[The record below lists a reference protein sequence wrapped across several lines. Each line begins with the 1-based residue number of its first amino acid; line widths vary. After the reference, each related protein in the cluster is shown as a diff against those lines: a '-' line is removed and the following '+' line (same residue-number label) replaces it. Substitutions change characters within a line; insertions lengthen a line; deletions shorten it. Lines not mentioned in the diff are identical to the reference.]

1 MNPLPQIRV
10 VFWLAIC
17 FSQAAAAGFGPL
29 VSPVRLPASLGQRPV
44 WHVSRLPTGELALGH
59 PGGLT
64 LGFPGGTWRTV
75 LAPHGQTV
83 QVVGASH
90 GRVLVAGSGFA
101 GLLQGMAL
109 EVVAE
114 MSAEY
119 YGAEAV
125 PEGWLIA
132 GTDGVWL
139 LSPAGVARNVGR
151 PGPKFT
157 GRASRVCRVGDD
169 TWVSIGGYPPRRW
182 RDGRLDGEPVADEWA
197 RLQIV
202 SADCDVL
209 LSSSGVVDWAG
220 QSRLA
225 EGINRA
231 LIARGITGLAR
242 MDDQLVVTTFSDGI
256 SAYAAE
262 TGARRWQ
269 WKGAGDIYG
278 LAVDGDQILLGTG
291 EGAMAM
297 ANPAKVGFWR
307 LQHSVIRDLIPTA
320 NGRATVVALSA
331 SYDIGDETVEALGEV
346 WPARS
351 GVVLEGSELHWS
363 GATKKLRSR
372 FVTGLAAMPEVTA
385 VVLDNKVTLVPLAG
399 MQQAVELDALTD
411 GVATDGQSFFAAT
424 TARGVKVFTPQGQ
437 VLRQIGDGRS
447 RVRELR
453 AGRVALLFDDGSIRD
468 AEANLLGR
476 VTAGTPTDA
485 ALVRGGLAVLVTRP
499 DRGPVV
505 GVFAGHGWQPM
516 EVPGLVE
523 IGAEKIAASD
533 THFFAAGPRGVVRV
547 RLPLVASAPPR
558 GEWRWSHPVQG
569 GEVMLA
575 DALTEPASVAVA
587 PGDLPPAAVTSFRL
601 RVGAGAWTD
610 LIPGAPVPLTVPA
623 GRTPVVLEAERNG
636 LVAESRFTVHRPR
649 PWWQRLWAV
658 GLYALLTGAAVVG
671 GVRWRT
677 RRLDRLNRELEARVA
692 ARTAELRQANA
703 VKEEFLA
710 SISHEIRNPLNGVV
724 GICEILAERQVGP
737 REHVLVRTLGGCA
750 DQLRSMLDDILEFS
764 QLERATPTLANS
776 DFELASLVDECA
788 RVMDPDLKACSLL
801 LPEQPCWLHGDS
813 GKIRQVVC
821 NLVSNALKYGVPPE
835 AGIEVQALPTEAGRV
850 RVRIAVRNTG
860 PTIPAEEIPQ
870 LFESFRRGSQT
881 GGVPGSGLGLAVC
894 RRLTRAMGGHLTAA
908 SSEGQTEFAF
918 ECVLAS
924 AQPPVRD
931 TATPAPVSR
940 ALAIEDEE
948 YNRMVL
954 GHVLRSLG
962 YSVEWAADAQA
973 ALRLAAT
980 QPFDLILT
988 DWRLP
993 DMQGGELARRL
1004 FEILPAPQP
1013 PIVAVT
1019 AYATAEKLQEAKA
1032 VGMAGFVTKPVTR
1045 EKLVRAIR
1053 GLSSGRQARRSLD
1066 AETAA
1071 PAESTSP
1078 LAALGPLAPSPHQL
1092 AADIGEHW
1100 RSVAALSSLQD
1111 PRTGREA
1118 HALRGVLLVAGEQI
1132 AAEQLELLERAA
1144 DAGDWDAV
1152 AELRTIVAEEIA
1164 ASETRLRA

>member
-1 MNPLPQIRV
+1 MNPYPQIRV

-17 FSQAAAAGFGPL
+17 VAQAAAAGFEPL
-29 VSPVRLPASLGQRPV
+29 VSPVRAPEALGRRAI

-64 LGFPGGTWRTV
+64 LGFPGGAWRTIP
-75 LAPHGQTV
+75 APDGEVV
-83 QVVGASH
+83 QEVKAGH
-90 GRVLVAGSGFA
+90 DRVLVAGSGFVA
-101 GLLQGMAL
+101 FLQGQTL
-109 EVVAE
+109 TVVPGPA
-114 MSAEY
+114 AEY
-119 YGAEAV
+119 YGAEVV
-125 PEGWLIA
+125 PEGWLVA
-132 GTDGVWL
+132 GTDGIWL
-139 LSPAGVARNVGR
+139 VSPGGTARHIGR

-157 GRASRVCRVGDD
+157 GRVSRVCRVGGD
-169 TWVSIGGYPPRRW
+169 TWVSLGGYPPRRW
-182 RDGRLDGEPVADEWA
+182 RDGRLVDEPAAAEWA
-197 RLQIV
+197 ELQIV
-202 SADCDVL
+202 SADCDVV

-220 QSRLA
+220 ESRLA
-225 EGINRA
+225 DGFNRA
-231 LIARGITGLAR
+231 LIAQGITGLVR
-242 MDDQLVVTTFSDGI
+242 MDDQLIVSTFSNGV
-256 SAYAAE
+256 SAYAAT
-262 TGARRWQ
+262 TGTLRWQ

-278 LAVDGDQILLGTG
+278 LKVDGDQILLGTG
-291 EGAMAM
+291 DGAVAM

-307 LQHSVIRDLIPTA
+307 LHHSVILDLIPTGA
-320 NGRATVVALSA
+320 GRVTVVALSA
-331 SYDIGDETVEALGEV
+331 TYDIGDGKAEALGEV
-346 WPARS
+346 WPTRS
-351 GVVLEGSELHWS
+351 GVVLKGKELHRN
-363 GATKKLRSR
+363 GATKNLRSR
-372 FVTGLAAMPEVTA
+372 FVTGLAAVPEATVA
-385 VVLDNKVTLVPLAG
+385 VLDKKVTLVPLVEK
-399 MQQAVELDALTD
+399 QQAVELDALVD
-411 GVATDGQSFFAAT
+411 GVASDGQSFFAAT
-424 TARGVKVFTPQGQ
+424 LTRGVKVFNAQGR
-437 VLRQIGDGRS
+437 VLRQVGDGRS

-468 AEANLLGR
+468 AEANVLGR
-476 VTAGTPTDA
+476 VQAGIPTDA
-485 ALVRGGLAVLVTRP
+485 TLVGGGLAVLVTRP
-499 DRGPVV
+499 DRGPIV
-505 GVFAGHGWQPM
+505 GVLAGEGWQPV

-523 IGAEKIAASD
+523 IGAERIAASD
-533 THFFAAGPRGVVRV
+533 THLFAAGPRGVVRV
-547 RLPLVASAPPR
+547 RLPLVASKPPQ
-558 GEWRWSHPVQG
+558 GEWRWAQPVQD
-569 GEVMLA
+569 GEVTLA
-575 DALTEPASVAVA
+575 EALTEPASVAAA
-587 PGDLPPAAVTSFRL
+587 PGDLPPAAVTSFRV
-601 RVGAGAWTD
+601 RVGTGGWTSVA
-610 LIPGAPVPLTVPA
+610 PGAPAPLTVPA

-636 LVAESRFTVHRPR
+636 LVVEARFTVHRPR
-649 PWWQRLWAV
+649 PWWQRPWAF
-658 GLYALLTGAAVVG
+658 GLYVLLTGAAVVG

-677 RRLDRLNRELEARVA
+677 RRLDQLNRELEERVA

-724 GICEILAERQVGP
+724 GICEILAEREVGP

-764 QLERATPTLANS
+764 QLERATPTLANT
-776 DFELASLVDECA
+776 DFELAALVDECA
-788 RVMDPDLKACSLL
+788 RVMDPDLKSCSLL

-835 AGIEVQALPTEAGRV
+835 AGIEVQAQPAEAGRV

-860 PTIPAEEIPQ
+860 PTIPAEEIPH

-894 RRLTRAMGGHLTAA
+894 RRLARAMSGHLTAA
-908 SSEGQTEFAF
+908 SAEGQTEFAF

-924 AQPPVRD
+924 AQPPVR
-931 TATPAPVSR
+931 TAATPAPVSR

-962 YSVEWAADAQA
+962 YAVEWAVDGQG

-1004 FEILPAPQP
+1004 LEILPAPQP

-1019 AYATAEKLQEAKA
+1019 AYTTAEKVQEAKA

-1066 AETAA
+1066 AETAG
-1071 PAESTSP
+1071 PAESRSP

-1092 AADIGEHW
+1092 ASDIVEHW
-1100 RSVAALSSLQD
+1100 RSVAALSALQD

-1118 HALRGVLLVAGEQI
+1118 HALRGVLLVAGEQT

-1144 DAGDWDAV
+1144 EAGDWDAV
-1152 AELRTIVAEEIA
+1152 TELRTIVAEEIA
-1164 ASETRLRA
+1164 ASESRLRA